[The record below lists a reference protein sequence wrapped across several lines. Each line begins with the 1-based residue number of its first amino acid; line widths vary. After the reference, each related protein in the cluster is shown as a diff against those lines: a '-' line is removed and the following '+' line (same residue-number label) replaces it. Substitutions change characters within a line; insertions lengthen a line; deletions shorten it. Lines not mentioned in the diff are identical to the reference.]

1 MFAPDEKW
9 PLTLR
14 AERSAWENEQRKI
27 QYENELELRKIEA
40 LERIAEA
47 LESMRSAQWIG

>member
-1 MFAPDEKW
+1 MLAHDENW
-9 PLTLR
+9 PALR
-14 AERSAWENEQRKI
+14 VGEGAWNSERCKTQH
-27 QYENELELRKIEA
+27 ENELELRKIEA

>member
-1 MFAPDEKW
+1 MVAHDKNW
-9 PLTLR
+9 PPSMV
-14 AERSAWENEQRKI
+14 EDAWNNEQRKI
-27 QYENELELRKIEA
+27 RYENELELRKIEA

>member
-1 MFAPDEKW
+1 MLAPDEKW
-9 PLTLR
+9 PPTLR
-14 AERSAWENEQRKI
+14 GERVAWENEQCKI

-47 LESMRSAQWIG
+47 LESMRSAQWLG

>member
-9 PLTLR
+9 PSTLR
-14 AERSAWENEQRKI
+14 AERVARENEQRKI
-27 QYENELELRKIEA
+27 HHENELELRKIAA

-47 LESMRSAQWIG
+47 LESMRSAQWID

>member
-1 MFAPDEKW
+1 MVAHDKKRS
-9 PLTLR
+9 PLMV
-14 AERSAWENEQRKI
+14 EDAWNNEQRKI